1 MEIANVINQTY
12 NIINDIYWKYFNLN
26 DNIDKLTKEQKYTLN
41 ISIEHIKENL
51 KLIKKHCDKETCKEI
66 IDYFNEM
73 YNKNG
78 IELKGE

>member
-1 MEIANVINQTY
+1 MEIANVIHQTY
-12 NIINDIYWKYFNLN
+12 NIINHMYWLYFNLN
-26 DNIDKLTKEQKYTLN
+26 DNVEDLTKEQKYTLN
-41 ISIEHIKENL
+41 TEIEHIKENL
-51 KLIKKHCDKETCKEI
+51 KLIKKYCDEETCQEI